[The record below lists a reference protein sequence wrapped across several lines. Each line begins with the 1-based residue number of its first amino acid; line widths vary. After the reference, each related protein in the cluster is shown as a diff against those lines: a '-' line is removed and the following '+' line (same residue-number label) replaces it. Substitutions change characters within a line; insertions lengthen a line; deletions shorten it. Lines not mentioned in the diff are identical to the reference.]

1 MATVETIVR
10 KEIVEKKK
18 LTNADIERIS
28 QESGF
33 SYAVVEETYKG
44 IKKQLKEEKQ
54 RELAARLKLSYGKS
68 EFVQKAIYL
77 TDKNVV
83 IFRNLDKN
91 SIIVVREKDGALAIE
106 SVSVLSDKSK
116 KYEFGKALSRGNA
129 NNVKKVLAQMT
140 EGANWQTFKA
150 VVLACSNTQSRESKG
165 SVEMGIS
172 ENREQVSAPE
182 KAEKIA

>member
-10 KEIVEKKK
+10 KEITERKK
-18 LTNADIERIS
+18 LTNADFERIS
-28 QESGF
+28 AESGF

-91 SIIVVREKDGALAIE
+91 SIIVVREKDGALVIE
-106 SVSVLSDKSK
+106 SVSVLSEKSK
-116 KYEFGKALSRGNA
+116 KYEFGKALSKGNS

-140 EGANWQTFKA
+140 KEANWKTFKS
-150 VVLACSNTQSRESKG
+150 VVLGCSNTQSRESKG
-165 SVEMGIS
+165 TVEKGIP
-172 ENREQVSAPE
+172 ENKEVSAPDKVE
-182 KAEKIA
+182 KTA